1 MDLENTMQ
9 EPIPIS
15 KVRIYQ
21 ELCKGVDGCGIC
33 LSVCRRKVLKPA
45 LVPNLKG
52 YRPPEI
58 AEPKSCTS
66 CEDCMIFCPDLAI
79 AVAGKKQKRRVK
91 T

>member
-1 MDLENTMQ
+1 MQ
-9 EPIPIS
+9 ERTPIS
-15 KVRIYQ
+15 RVKIYK

-33 LSVCRRKVLKPA
+33 LSVCRHEVFKPA
-45 LVPNLKG
+45 LMPNLKG

-58 AEPKSCTS
+58 AEPESCTS

>member
-1 MDLENTMQ
+1 MQ
-9 EPIPIS
+9 ERTPIS

-33 LSVCRRKVLKPA
+33 LSVCRNEVFKPGVVL
-45 LVPNLKG
+45 NQKG

-58 AEPKSCTS
+58 AEPESCTS

>member
-1 MDLENTMQ
+1 MQ
-9 EPIPIS
+9 ERIPIS
-15 KVRIYQ
+15 MVRIYQ

-33 LSVCRRKVLKPA
+33 LSVCRRKVFKPA
-45 LVPNLKG
+45 TMLNQKG

-58 AEPKSCTS
+58 AEPESCTS

-79 AVAGKKQKRRVK
+79 AVAGKSQKRRVK

>member
-1 MDLENTMQ
+1 MQ
-9 EPIPIS
+9 ERIPIG

-33 LSVCRRKVLKPA
+33 LSVCRHAVFQPGVVL
-45 LVPNLKG
+45 NRKG

-79 AVAGKKQKRRVK
+79 AVAGKKQRRRVK
-91 T
+91 R